1 MLDPAA
7 FVPVATAK
15 LPPVTTLAFPNVAV
29 DVNELLIYFWR
40 SWFLVGS
47 E

>member
-7 FVPVATAK
+7 FVPVAAVK
-15 LPPVTTLAFPNVAV
+15 LPALASPNVAV
-29 DVNELLIYFWR
+29 DVNELLMYVWR
-40 SWFLVGS
+40 NWFSVAS